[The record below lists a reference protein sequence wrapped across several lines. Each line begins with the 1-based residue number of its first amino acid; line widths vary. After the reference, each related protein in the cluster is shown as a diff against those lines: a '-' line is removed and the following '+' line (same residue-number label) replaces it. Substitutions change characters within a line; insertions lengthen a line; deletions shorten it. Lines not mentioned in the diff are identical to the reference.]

1 MIRLGKSSEIHR
13 VSRVCRNAD
22 VAMAQTQQSV
32 HERTD
37 PVVAEQIN
45 SGTELIR
52 IDSCAGEEVTP
63 VIVRA
68 RDVGRQRNPVSETA
82 NALRPVRQEKRRVSR
97 SRYCASSPSRN
108 ASTYRVQPAID
119 GILEIVGW
127 LTHRRAGTKS
137 ARVQRLHAPG
147 GCGLAP
153 RYQAAICV

>member
-52 IDSCAGEEVTP
+52 IDSCAGEAVTP

-68 RDVGRQRNPVSETA
+68 RDVGGQRNPVSEIA
-82 NALRPVRQEKRRVSR
+82 NALRPVRQGKRRVSLR
-97 SRYCASSPSRN
+97 NYGMRRRRVNRALFAPPVFQIQAPGEIWCNPFRTSGCAGF
-108 ASTYRVQPAID
+108 PA
-119 GILEIVGW
+119 E
-127 LTHRRAGTKS
+127 HRR
-137 ARVQRLHAPG
+137 RIPG
-147 GCGLAP
+147 
-153 RYQAAICV
+153 QT